1 MRSLHSSKIWLI
13 AAVAAMI
20 LCAGS
25 ALNACPNC
33 KEGFANDTKQAQTG
47 EGYSWSVLFMLVM
60 ITGVGC
66 GFTMKIAYHLKKAQG

>member
-1 MRSLHSSKIWLI
+1 MRSLHTKKMWLI
-13 AAVAAMI
+13 AGITALI
-20 LCAGS
+20 LSAGS
-25 ALNACPNC
+25 VSNACPNC
-33 KEGFANDTKQAQTG
+33 KEGFANDTKQAQIG